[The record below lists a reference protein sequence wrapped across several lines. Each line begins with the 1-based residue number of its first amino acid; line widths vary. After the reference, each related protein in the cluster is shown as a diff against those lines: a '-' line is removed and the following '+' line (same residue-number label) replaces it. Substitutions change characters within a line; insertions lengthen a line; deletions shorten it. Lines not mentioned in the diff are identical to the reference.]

1 MGQDVSDY
9 IQYFS
14 FFPDTQVLFARKL
27 GLYQGNVSGHMVG
40 TLVEPESLGMVGHGG
55 TVGGQL
61 WRLWVVSQAMLD
73 SGDSHPR
80 CDVNQMLNSAEPQL
94 GSDVR

>member
-1 MGQDVSDY
+1 MGQDASD
-9 IQYFS
+9 YFS

-40 TLVEPESLGMVGHGG
+40 TLVEPESLGVVGC
-55 TVGGQL
+55 QPI
-61 WRLWVVSQAMLD
+61 QAMLD

-80 CDVNQMLNSAEPQL
+80 RDVNQMLNSAASQL
-94 GSDVR
+94 RSDVR